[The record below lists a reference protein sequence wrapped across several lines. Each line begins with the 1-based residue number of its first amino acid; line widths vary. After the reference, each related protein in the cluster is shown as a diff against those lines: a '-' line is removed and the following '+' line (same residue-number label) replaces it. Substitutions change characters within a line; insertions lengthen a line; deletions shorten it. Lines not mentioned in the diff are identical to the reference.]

1 MKIETKIRKI
11 GHSLGIATA
20 IPKEF
25 VESNN
30 LNIGNTIRIDINVKS
45 QPNIWGLLKGKRGK
59 SSLTTE
65 ELLKEADEGWTD

>member
-1 MKIETKIRKI
+1 MEIETKIRKI
-11 GHSLGIATA
+11 GHSIGIVTA

-59 SSLTTE
+59 SSMTPE
-65 ELLKEADEGWTD
+65 ELLKEADEGWAD